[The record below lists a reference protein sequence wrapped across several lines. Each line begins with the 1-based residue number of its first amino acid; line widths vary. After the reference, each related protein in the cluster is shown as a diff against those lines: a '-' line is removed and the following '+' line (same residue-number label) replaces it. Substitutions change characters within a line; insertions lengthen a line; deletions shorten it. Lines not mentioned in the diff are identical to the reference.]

1 MGLSLCGNL
10 LYNIRIKPKKIA
22 AGRKGETMGKRVEIG
37 PNVFFEGKQTTKFK
51 TACFSLSLIRPL
63 CREEAAM
70 NALLPSVLLRGTE
83 NYPDICSISA
93 FLDEMY
99 GASIG
104 ALVRKNGQIQTTGF
118 YASFLED
125 RFAAPDARI
134 LESMVDFLR
143 ELLLEPKL
151 EEGCFPQD
159 FVEGEKLNLQN
170 TIESALNDK
179 RYYAS
184 QRMLELLCGDDG
196 YGISRLGTVEEV
208 GAITPGILFDHYQK
222 ILGASQVEIFY
233 CGSLDVER
241 AADLFRR
248 AFGTLGTTD
257 PTPVCREPFHPGGP
271 VRRAEE
277 VMDVAQGKLAMGFST
292 DCRAGDPEFP
302 ALMVLNAVYGSG
314 MTCKL
319 FETVREKLSLCYSIS
334 TVIHGAKGLMT
345 LSSGIDTKD
354 LDRVQ
359 AEIRDQLEAC
369 CRGEIS
375 VDELDAAKQGIL
387 ASLTIIGDSPSQ
399 MEDYALYRTLSGQ
412 NMDIEAYEKAISA
425 VTVED
430 TVRAAQKIRLEAV
443 YFLRG
448 PVR

>member
-1 MGLSLCGNL
+1 
-10 LYNIRIKPKKIA
+10 
-22 AGRKGETMGKRVEIG
+22 MGKRVEIS
-37 PNVFFEGKQTTKFK
+37 PNVFFEGEQTTKFK
-51 TACFSLSLIRPL
+51 TACFSLSFIRPL
-63 CREEAAM
+63 CREEAAK

-83 NYPDICSISA
+83 KYPDIRSISA

-99 GASIG
+99 GASVG

-125 RFAAPDARI
+125 RFAAPGDRI
-134 LESMVDFLR
+134 LEEMVDFLHG
-143 ELLLEPKL
+143 LLLKPRL
-151 EEGCFPQD
+151 QDGCFPAD

-184 QRMLELLCGDDG
+184 QKMLELLCGGDG
-196 YGISRLGTVEEV
+196 YGVSRLGTVEEV
-208 GAITPGILFDHYQK
+208 GDITPRALFDHYRK
-222 ILGASQVEIFY
+222 ILNSSQVEIFY
-233 CGSLDVER
+233 CGSLEPEK

-248 AFGTLGTTD
+248 AFGNLGTQD
-257 PTPVCREPFHPGGP
+257 PAPVCREPFHPGGP

-277 VMDVAQGKLAMGFST
+277 TMDVAQGKLAMGFST
-292 DCRAGDPEFP
+292 GCRAGDPEFP

-319 FETVREKLSLCYSIS
+319 FETVREKLSLCYYIS

-345 LSSGIDTKD
+345 LSSGIDAKD
-354 LDRVQ
+354 LDRAQ
-359 AEIRDQLEAC
+359 AEIRAQLEAC

-375 VDELDAAKQGIL
+375 ESELDAAKQGIL
-387 ASLTIIGDSPSQ
+387 ASLATIGDSPSQ

-412 NMDIEAYEKAISA
+412 DMDIPGYGRAISA

-430 TVRAAQKIRLEAV
+430 AARAARKIRLEAV

-448 PVR
+448 PEQ

>member
-1 MGLSLCGNL
+1 ML
-10 LYNIRIKPKKIA
+10 
-22 AGRKGETMGKRVEIG
+22 AGREGETMGKRVEIS
-37 PNVFFEGKQTTKFK
+37 PNVFFEGEQTGKFK

-63 CREEAAM
+63 CRQEAAK

-83 NYPDICSISA
+83 KHPDIGSISA

-99 GASIG
+99 GASVG

-125 RFAAPDARI
+125 RFGAGDPI
-134 LESMVDFLR
+134 LRSMVAFLR
-143 ELLLEPKL
+143 ELLLEPLL
-151 EEGCFPQD
+151 EDGCFPED

-179 RYYAS
+179 RFYAS
-184 QRMLELLCGDDG
+184 QKMLELLCGDDG
-196 YGISRLGTVEEV
+196 YGVSRLGTVEEV
-208 GAITPGILFDHYQK
+208 GAISARDLFDHYQR
-222 ILGASQVEIFY
+222 ILTTSRVEIFY
-233 CGSLDVER
+233 CGSLAPEK

-248 AFGTLGTTD
+248 AFGCLGTEK
-257 PTPVCREPFHPGGP
+257 PVPVYREPFHSGSEI
-271 VRRAEE
+271 RRAEE
-277 VMDVAQGKLAMGFST
+277 IMDVAQGKLAMGFST
-292 DCRAGDPEFP
+292 GCRAGDPEFP

-319 FETVREKLSLCYSIS
+319 FETVREKLSLCYYIS

-345 LSSGIDTKD
+345 LASGIDAKD

-359 AEIRDQLEAC
+359 KEVQTQLEAC

-375 VDELDAAKQGIL
+375 EAELEAAKQGIL
-387 ASLTIIGDSPSQ
+387 ASLTTIGDSPSQ

-412 NMDIEAYEKAISA
+412 NMDIESYKKAVSA

-430 TVRAAQKIRLEAV
+430 AARAAQKIRLEAV

-448 PVR
+448 EEP

>member
-1 MGLSLCGNL
+1 MGN
-10 LYNIRIKPKKIA
+10 
-22 AGRKGETMGKRVEIG
+22 RVEIS
-37 PNVFFEGKQTTKFK
+37 PNVFFESEQTDRFK

-63 CREEAAM
+63 RREEAAM
-70 NALLPSVLLRGTE
+70 NALLPAVLLRGSAVH
-83 NYPDICSISA
+83 PDIRSISA

-125 RFAAPDARI
+125 RFAESGEQI
-134 LESMVDFLR
+134 LGSMVGFLR

-151 EEGCFPQD
+151 EGGAFSPEY
-159 FVEGEKLNLQN
+159 VASEKRNLQN

-184 QRMLELLCGDDG
+184 HKMLELLCGDDG
-196 YGISRLGTVEEV
+196 YGVSRLGTVEEV
-208 GAITPGILFDHYQK
+208 EAITPEGLFDHYRK
-222 ILGASQVEIFY
+222 ILETSRVEIFY
-233 CGSLDVER
+233 CGSMNPEK
-241 AADLFRR
+241 AAALFQKS
-248 AFGTLGTTD
+248 FTELGTEN
-257 PTPVCREPFHPGGP
+257 PVQVFQEGFRPSGE
-271 VRRAEE
+271 VRQAEE

-292 DCRAGDPEFP
+292 SCRAGDPEFP

-319 FETVREKLSLCYSIS
+319 FENVREKLSLCYYIS

-345 LSSGIDTKD
+345 LAAGIDAKD
-354 LDRVQ
+354 LDRAK
-359 AEIRDQLEAC
+359 AEIQAQLTAC

-375 VDELDAAKQGIL
+375 EEELDAAKQSIL
-387 ASLTIIGDSPSQ
+387 SSLQTIGDSPSQ
-399 MEDYALYRTLSGQ
+399 MEDYALYRRLSGQ
-412 NMDIEAYEKAISA
+412 NMDIISYSSAISA
-425 VTVED
+425 ITVED
-430 TVRAAQKIRLEAV
+430 AARAARRIRLEAI

-448 PVR
+448 QTQ